1 MRPEGQFAIP
11 RAVAVRVARA
21 IDIATRGDSPMR
33 RPLRVRTVL
42 CAAALGLA
50 CVAGT
55 FSAVQ
60 LAEAFPKPSS
70 YPIAWQLKFTHS
82 DAKRIVVTTNG
93 SPQAYWYVTFT
104 VTNMS
109 DEEHDFLPNFDMLT
123 KDGKN
128 LPAEKHVPGNVFDE
142 IKKRE
147 RNRNLEPLE
156 RIAGRLRIG
165 EDQTREGVAIWVE
178 PSTRMGTFHIFV
190 GGLSGESVL
199 MKDGTETQIKDWTK
213 ITEEERK
220 KYDVLRKT
228 LDLTFQVSGDESN
241 PELHPARLV
250 TEEWVMR

>member
-1 MRPEGQFAIP
+1 
-11 RAVAVRVARA
+11 
-21 IDIATRGDSPMR
+21 MR

-50 CVAGT
+50 CVAGS
-55 FSAVQ
+55 FSAPRP
-60 LAEAFPKPSS
+60 AEAFPKPSI
-70 YPIAWQLKFTHS
+70 YKTTWQLKFTHS
-82 DAKRIVVTTNG
+82 DAKRIVVETDGT
-93 SPQAYWYVTFT
+93 PKAYWYVTFA
-104 VTNMS
+104 VTNTE
-109 DEEHDFLPNFDMLT
+109 DEEHDFLPTFEMLT

-165 EDQTREGVAIWVE
+165 EDQTREGVAIWIE
-178 PSTRMGTFHIFV
+178 PSARMGTFHLFV

-199 MKDGTETQIKDWTK
+199 MKDGTETEIKDWTK
-213 ITEEERK
+213 ITDEERK
-220 KYDVLRKT
+220 KYDILRKT
-228 LDLTFQVSGDESN
+228 LDLTYQVAGDEN
-241 PELHPARLV
+241 HPEKYPARLV